1 MINNTN
7 IENNNIFLDQNRITV
22 KYRVEYDKF
31 MQILCDNNIWVFIPG
46 PTLRCICK
54 LLRDNPFF
62 FDDKK
67 LEVVTIQRKYYGEMR
82 DFLHLVI
89 KYRDGSDIPEIY
101 YSDDEDS
108 HNRITKFDFLV
119 KKLRGTVRGR
129 ISLLKNNHLPMTID
143 NLNMT
148 YVINIK

>member
-1 MINNTN
+1 MS
-7 IENNNIFLDQNRITV
+7 ENEFLYIDIS
-22 KYRVEYDKF
+22 E
-31 MQILCDNNIWVFIPG
+31 DN
-46 PTLRCICK
+46 ICK

-89 KYRDGSDIPEIY
+89 KYRDGSDIPEIH

-108 HNRITKFDFLV
+108 HNRMTKFDFLV

-143 NLNMT
+143 NLGN
-148 YVINIK
+148 VKI